1 MNISA
6 CQILVCYT
14 WKIIESSYENKMKTI
29 SALTSSEKFPLLDG
43 LYSVSEIQDY
53 ISSVKHRITFKA
65 KSRNHLELLTN

>member
-43 LYSVSEIQDY
+43 LYSLSEIQDD
-53 ISSVKHRITFKA
+53 ISSVKHRITFKN
-65 KSRNHLELLTN
+65 KSRDHLELLTN